1 MVERVF
7 FIAEMLGTVAFA
19 VSGALMAVDMAMD
32 VFGVLFLGAVS
43 AVGGGMLRDTLLG
56 RVPPAAFTDPRYI
69 LVALATS
76 LVVFCIVYFT
86 YDGMQRHRELV
97 DRIINVFDAIGLGAF
112 SVVGVQVTIAA
123 GYGDNALL
131 ALFLGM
137 TTAVGGGMLR
147 DVLAGQK
154 PFVLRKRIYALAALC
169 GSLAYYLLRGVQET
183 AAIVTGMVL
192 VIAIRLL
199 AAHFRWNLPRVH
211 SRLRERAEDTHNTGI
226 AGASGDGQK
235 G

>member
-32 VFGVLFLGAVS
+32 VFGVLFLGAVT

-97 DRIINVFDAIGLGAF
+97 DRI
-112 SVVGVQVTIAA
+112 AA
-123 GYGDNALL
+123 G
-131 ALFLGM
+131 
-137 TTAVGGGMLR
+137 
-147 DVLAGQK
+147 
-154 PFVLRKRIYALAALC
+154 
-169 GSLAYYLLRGVQET
+169 
-183 AAIVTGMVL
+183 
-192 VIAIRLL
+192 
-199 AAHFRWNLPRVH
+199 
-211 SRLRERAEDTHNTGI
+211 
-226 AGASGDGQK
+226 
-235 G
+235 